1 MALWGNNDNLRS
13 AGTVSLNYTTKVV
26 TGSGTTFTDSKVGD
40 VIRFGVR
47 GGGGVYY
54 GDAVIDSI
62 TSNTVCSVATTET
75 LTGAAIAGK
84 AYYLSEL
91 PSYTAGEDNEFSNTK
106 YEGASYGAYKV
117 RPALAVAGVGA
128 SVISFNTSGLKLQ
141 VNKNHPDAIVNGG
154 ASIPIVG
161 IATGT
166 AVATSPSI
174 VGFKT
179 VYTVAPS
186 GVAAGAHIVND
197 GNNIR
202 ITGVAATSITLHS
215 GVTAQIN
222 KNAHV
227 EFGSNR
233 IVSLASTIS
242 SAIALH
248 EHIDIQRMSGG
259 YDKLVYG
266 IGNGTYEKHK
276 ALATGY
282 RTANTGWVGVTT
294 YVDCHGEFRVKQ
306 ECLVAMSGVTTTG
319 DFGAQGIEYPSPVG

>member
-1 MALWGNNDNLRS
+1 MALWGKDDNLRS
-13 AGTVSLNYTTKVV
+13 AGTVALNYTTKVV
-26 TGSGTTFTDSKVGD
+26 TGTGTTFTDNEVGD

-47 GGGGVYY
+47 GGGGVYF

-75 LTGAAIAGK
+75 LTGAAIAGA
-84 AYYLSEL
+84 AYYLSQL

-117 RPALAVAGVGA
+117 RPALAAVGVGA
-128 SVISFNTSGLKLQ
+128 SVISFQTNGLKLQ

-154 ASIPIVG
+154 VSIPIVG

-166 AVATSPSI
+166 AVATSPSV

-179 VYTVAPS
+179 VYTVAPA

-197 GNNIR
+197 GVNIR
-202 ITGVAATSITLHS
+202 VTGVAATSVTLHS

-222 KNAHV
+222 KDAHV

-242 SAIALH
+242 TAIALH

-266 IGNGTYEKHK
+266 IGNGTYESHK
-276 ALATGY
+276 NKSTGY

-294 YVDCHGEFRVKQ
+294 YVDCHGEVRVKH
-306 ECLVAMSGVTTTG
+306 ECLVAMSGITTTG
-319 DFGAQGIEYPSPVG
+319 NFGAQGIEYPSPVG